1 MVKVTSITKHDQQFA
16 TASFYCHGV
25 QVRRQNRQMDS
36 GETIGHGERTT
47 PLFLKHSTYEA
58 LATKPDVHYSDV
70 VWNHRAP
77 CSESLTINTVLKSG
91 RYKGKGE
98 EQRTREHSKYK
109 LSEFVTSGGK
119 KKRELSVLLTTM
131 RRGKRTGNRT

>member
-1 MVKVTSITKHDQQFA
+1 
-16 TASFYCHGV
+16 
-25 QVRRQNRQMDS
+25 MDS

-47 PLFLKHSTYEA
+47 PLFLRHSTYEA

-119 KKRELSVLLTTM
+119 KKGTVSTVDNNEEREKDREQDLNVLEIH
-131 RRGKRTGNRT
+131 